1 MMFRSVQWHRAALLT
16 IAFTLMTGCGDNNA
30 LPDLDARTEPVLKKI
45 DPQTEQQD
53 VKVRKARFFEQ
64 LRPVVDAENERTL
77 AIRAA
82 LKSLRDK
89 AESGELTAGE
99 NAWLNDVA
107 SRYKIEADAEGR
119 HDFATLL
126 RRVDV
131 VPVSLALS
139 QAAMESAW
147 GRSRFAQ
154 EGNNLFGQWCFSKG
168 CGIVPSQRAAGLTHE
183 VAKFK
188 TVNAAVRAYLENLN
202 RHPTYVSLRDVRQG
216 IRRGRVTKTP
226 GIDMAVGLENYSEL
240 GNEYVEHIS
249 SVIRQNKLSQY
260 NRHLVQGMPQ

>member
-1 MMFRSVQWHRAALLT
+1 MNTWSKNCYSLIVLLLT
-16 IAFTLMTGCGDNNA
+16 GLMVTACSNNNG
-30 LPDLDARTEPVLKKI
+30 LPDLDARTNPVLKKI

-53 VKVRKARFFEQ
+53 VKARKAFFFEQ

-77 AIRAA
+77 TIRAA
-82 LKSLRDK
+82 IKSLRDK

-99 NAWLNDVA
+99 NAWLEDVA
-107 SRYKIEADAEGR
+107 GRYKVETGAEGR

-126 RRVDV
+126 HRVDV

-168 CGIVPSQRAAGLTHE
+168 CGIVPSKRSAGLTHE

-202 RHPTYVSLRDVRQG
+202 RHPTYLSLRDVRQG
-216 IRRGRVTKTP
+216 IRGGRVTKTP
-226 GIDMAVGLENYSEL
+226 GIDMAVGLVNYSEL